1 MNPATI
7 TIDGRPIGDG
17 HPPYIIC
24 ELSANHNGSLDR
36 MLELIDAAAAT
47 GCDAIKIQTY
57 NADTMTLDCDRP
69 EFRITGGLWDGRT
82 LYELYTEGSTPYE
95 WHAAMFERARAK
107 GVTLFSSPFDAS
119 AVALLADL
127 GAPAYKIASFE
138 LTDLGLIETVARQ
151 GKPMIMSTGLANLAE
166 IDEAVRTA
174 RAAGC
179 EEIVLLHCVSSY
191 PAPDA
196 DSNLRTIPALRQAF
210 GLPVG
215 LSDHTHGHAVA
226 VASVALGAS
235 VIEKHFTLARAD
247 GGLDSAFSLEP
258 DEFAMLCR
266 ASRQAWDALGTVSF
280 DLVGQERSNIVF
292 RRSIFAVRDIAEGEP
307 LSHDNVRV
315 IRPGY
320 GLAPKHLK
328 TVLGRPARRRIARGE
343 PIQWDLI

>member
-1 MNPATI
+1 MKPVTI
-7 TIDGRPIGDG
+7 AIDGRPIGDG
-17 HPPYIIC
+17 HPPYVIC

-47 GCDAIKIQTY
+47 GCDAIKVQTY
-57 NADTMTLDCDRP
+57 RADTMTLDCGRP

-82 LYELYTEGSTPYE
+82 LYELYAEGSTPYE
-95 WHAAMFERARAK
+95 WHAALFERARK
-107 GVTLFSSPFDAS
+107 HGVTLFSSPFDAS

-191 PAPDA
+191 PAPAA
-196 DSNLRTIPALRQAF
+196 DSNLRTIPALRQTF

-258 DEFAMLCR
+258 DEFAALCR
-266 ASRQAWDALGTVSF
+266 AARQAWEALGTVSF
-280 DLVGQERSNIVF
+280 DLIGQERSNVMF

-307 LSHDNVRV
+307 LSHENVRV
-315 IRPGY
+315 IRPGH
-320 GLAPKHLK
+320 GLAPKYLNL
-328 TVLGRPARRRIARGE
+328 VLGRRARRRILRGE